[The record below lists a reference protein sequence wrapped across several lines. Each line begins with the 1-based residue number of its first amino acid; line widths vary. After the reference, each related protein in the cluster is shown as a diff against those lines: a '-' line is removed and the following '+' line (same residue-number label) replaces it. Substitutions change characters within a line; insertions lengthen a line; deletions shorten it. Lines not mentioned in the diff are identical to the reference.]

1 VGLVRGISD
10 LYVDIMLTLV
20 VISFSGALLTLYTN
34 MKNSFEVSIDDVKE
48 VPTVLLITYRGRNYL
63 IIANHDLSS
72 RKFLI
77 MNGSVKLYELSIGPE
92 EVITVDLGDLGIWSV
107 NELSVVFDDYILRP
121 NNVVLR

>member
-34 MKNSFEVSIDDVKE
+34 MKNSFEVSINDVKE

-77 MNGSVKLYELSIGPE
+77 MNGSIKLYELSIGPE
-92 EVITVDLGDLGIWSV
+92 EVITVDLGVGSV

>member
-1 VGLVRGISD
+1 MGLVRGISD

-48 VPTVLLITYRGRNYL
+48 VPTVLLITYRGKNYL

-77 MNGSVKLYELSIGPE
+77 MNGSIKLYELSIGPE
-92 EVITVDLGDLGIWSV
+92 EVITVDLGFGSV
-107 NELSVVFDDYILRP
+107 NELLVVFDDYILRP

>member
-20 VISFSGALLTLYTN
+20 VISFSGALLTLYTD

-48 VPTVLLITYRGRNYL
+48 VPSVLLITYRGKNYL

-77 MNGSVKLYELSIGPE
+77 MNGSIKLYELSIGPE
-92 EVITVDLGDLGIWSV
+92 EVITVDLGFGSV

>member
-1 VGLVRGISD
+1 MGLVRGISD

-20 VISFSGALLTLYTN
+20 VISFSGALLTLYTD

-77 MNGSVKLYELSIGPE
+77 MNGSIKLYELSIGPE
-92 EVITVDLGDLGIWSV
+92 EVITVDLGFGSV

>member
-34 MKNSFEVSIDDVKE
+34 MKNSFEVSINDVKE

-77 MNGSVKLYELSIGPE
+77 MNGSIKLYELSIGPE
-92 EVITVDLGDLGIWSV
+92 EVITVDLGFGSV

>member
-1 VGLVRGISD
+1 MGLVRGISD

-20 VISFSGALLTLYTN
+20 VISFSGALLTLYTD

-92 EVITVDLGDLGIWSV
+92 EVITVDLGFGSV

>member
-77 MNGSVKLYELSIGPE
+77 MNGSIKLYELSIGPE
-92 EVITVDLGDLGIWSV
+92 EVITVDLGVGLV
-107 NELSVVFDDYILRP
+107 NELLVVFDDYILRP

>member
-1 VGLVRGISD
+1 MGLVRGISD

-20 VISFSGALLTLYTN
+20 VISFSGALLTLYTD
-34 MKNSFEVSIDDVKE
+34 MKNSFEVSINDVKE

-77 MNGSVKLYELSIGPE
+77 MNGSIKLYELSIGPE
-92 EVITVDLGDLGIWSV
+92 EVITVDLGFGSV

>member
-1 VGLVRGISD
+1 MSLVRGISD

-20 VISFSGALLTLYTN
+20 VISFSGVLLTLYTG
-34 MKNSFEVSIDDVKE
+34 MKNSFEVSVDDVKE

-77 MNGSVKLYELSIGPE
+77 MNGSVKLYELSVGSK
-92 EVITVDLGDLGIWSV
+92 EVITVDIGTGLT
-107 NELSVVFDDYILRP
+107 NELLIVFEDFILRP
-121 NNVVLR
+121 NNVILR

>member
-1 VGLVRGISD
+1 MGLVRGISD

-34 MKNSFEVSIDDVKE
+34 MKNSFEVGIDDVKE

-63 IIANHDLSS
+63 IIANHDLSG

-77 MNGSVKLYELSIGPE
+77 MNGSIKLYELSIGPE
-92 EVITVDLGDLGIWSV
+92 EVVTVDLGFGSV
-107 NELSVVFDDYILRP
+107 NELLVVFDDYILRP

>member
-1 VGLVRGISD
+1 MGLVRGISD

-77 MNGSVKLYELSIGPE
+77 MNGSIKLYELSIGPK
-92 EVITVDLGDLGIWSV
+92 EVITVDLGVGSV

>member
-77 MNGSVKLYELSIGPE
+77 MNGSIKLYELSIGPE
-92 EVITVDLGDLGIWSV
+92 EVITVDLGVGSV

>member
-1 VGLVRGISD
+1 MGLVRGISD

-20 VISFSGALLTLYTN
+20 VISFSGVFLTLYTG
-34 MKNSFEVSIDDVKE
+34 MKNSFEVSVDDVKE

-77 MNGSVKLYELSIGPE
+77 MNGSVKLYELSIGSK
-92 EVITVDLGDLGIWSV
+92 EVITVDVGTGLT
-107 NELSVVFDDYILRP
+107 NELLIVFEDFILRP
-121 NNVVLR
+121 NNVILR

>member
-1 VGLVRGISD
+1 MGLVRGISD

-77 MNGSVKLYELSIGPE
+77 MNGSIKLYELSIGPE
-92 EVITVDLGDLGIWSV
+92 EVITVDLGVGSV

>member
-1 VGLVRGISD
+1 MGLVRGISD

-77 MNGSVKLYELSIGPE
+77 MNGSIKLYELSIGPE
-92 EVITVDLGDLGIWSV
+92 EVVTVDLGVGSV
-107 NELSVVFDDYILRP
+107 NELLVVFDDYILRP

>member
-1 VGLVRGISD
+1 MGLVRGISD

-20 VISFSGALLTLYTN
+20 VISFSGALLTLYTD

-77 MNGSVKLYELSIGPE
+77 MNGSIKLYELSIGPE
-92 EVITVDLGDLGIWSV
+92 EVITVDLGVGSV

>member
-20 VISFSGALLTLYTN
+20 VISFSGALLTLYTD

-77 MNGSVKLYELSIGPE
+77 MNGSIKLYELSIGPE
-92 EVITVDLGDLGIWSV
+92 EVITVDLGFGSV

>member
-77 MNGSVKLYELSIGPE
+77 MNGSIKLYELSIGPE
-92 EVITVDLGDLGIWSV
+92 EVVTVDLGFGSV
-107 NELSVVFDDYILRP
+107 NELLVVFDDYILRP

>member
-48 VPTVLLITYRGRNYL
+48 VPTCIT
-63 IIANHDLSS
+63 
-72 RKFLI
+72 
-77 MNGSVKLYELSIGPE
+77 
-92 EVITVDLGDLGIWSV
+92 
-107 NELSVVFDDYILRP
+107 
-121 NNVVLR
+121 NNL

>member
-1 VGLVRGISD
+1 MGLVRGISD

-77 MNGSVKLYELSIGPE
+77 MNGSIKLYELSIGPE
-92 EVITVDLGDLGIWSV
+92 EVITVDLGVGSV
-107 NELSVVFDDYILRP
+107 NELLVVFDDYILRP

>member
-72 RKFLI
+72 RRFLI
-77 MNGSVKLYELSIGPE
+77 MNGSIKLYELSIGPE
-92 EVITVDLGDLGIWSV
+92 EVVTVDLGVGSV
-107 NELSVVFDDYILRP
+107 NELLVVFDDYILRP

>member
-1 VGLVRGISD
+1 MGLVRGISD

-34 MKNSFEVSIDDVKE
+34 MKNSFEVSINDVKE

-77 MNGSVKLYELSIGPE
+77 MNGSIKLYELSIGPE
-92 EVITVDLGDLGIWSV
+92 EVITVDLGDLGIGSV

>member
-1 VGLVRGISD
+1 MGLVRGISD

-72 RKFLI
+72 RRFLI
-77 MNGSVKLYELSIGPE
+77 MNGSIKLYELSIGPE
-92 EVITVDLGDLGIWSV
+92 EVVTVDLGVGSV
-107 NELSVVFDDYILRP
+107 NELLVVFDDYILRP

>member
-1 VGLVRGISD
+1 MGLVRGISD

-20 VISFSGALLTLYTN
+20 VISFSGALLTLYTD

-48 VPTVLLITYRGRNYL
+48 VPSVLLITYRGKNYL

-77 MNGSVKLYELSIGPE
+77 MNGSIKLYELSIGPE
-92 EVITVDLGDLGIWSV
+92 EVITVDLGFGSV

>member
-1 VGLVRGISD
+1 MGLVRGISD

-48 VPTVLLITYRGRNYL
+48 VPTVLLITYRGRDYL

>member
-48 VPTVLLITYRGRNYL
+48 VPTVLLITYRGKNYL

-77 MNGSVKLYELSIGPE
+77 MNGSIKLYELSIGPE
-92 EVITVDLGDLGIWSV
+92 EVITVDLGFGSV
-107 NELSVVFDDYILRP
+107 NELSIVFDDYILRP
-121 NNVVLR
+121 NNVMLR

>member
-77 MNGSVKLYELSIGPE
+77 MNGSIKLYELSIGPE
-92 EVITVDLGDLGIWSV
+92 EVITVDLGVGSV
-107 NELSVVFDDYILRP
+107 NELLVVFDDYILRP

>member
-20 VISFSGALLTLYTN
+20 VISFSGALLTLYTD

-77 MNGSVKLYELSIGPE
+77 MNGSIKLYELSIGPE
-92 EVITVDLGDLGIWSV
+92 EVITVDLGVGSV

>member
-20 VISFSGALLTLYTN
+20 VISFSGALLTLYTD

-92 EVITVDLGDLGIWSV
+92 EVITVDLGFGSV

>member
-1 VGLVRGISD
+1 MGLVRGISD

-20 VISFSGALLTLYTN
+20 VISFSGVLLTLYTG
-34 MKNSFEVSIDDVKE
+34 MKNSFEVSVDDVKE

-77 MNGSVKLYELSIGPE
+77 MNGSVKLYELSVGSK
-92 EVITVDLGDLGIWSV
+92 EVITVDIGTGLT
-107 NELSVVFDDYILRP
+107 NELLIVFEDFILRP
-121 NNVVLR
+121 NNVILR

>member
-77 MNGSVKLYELSIGPE
+77 MNGSIKLYELSIGPE
-92 EVITVDLGDLGIWSV
+92 EVITVDLGFGSV

>member
-34 MKNSFEVSIDDVKE
+34 MKNSFEVGIDDVKE

-63 IIANHDLSS
+63 IIANHDLSG

-77 MNGSVKLYELSIGPE
+77 MNGSIKLYELSIGPE
-92 EVITVDLGDLGIWSV
+92 EVVTVDLGVGSV
-107 NELSVVFDDYILRP
+107 NELLVVFDDYILRP

>member
-20 VISFSGALLTLYTN
+20 VISFSGALLTLYTD
-34 MKNSFEVSIDDVKE
+34 MKNSFEVSINDVKE

-77 MNGSVKLYELSIGPE
+77 MNGSIKLYELSIGPE
-92 EVITVDLGDLGIWSV
+92 EVITVDLGFGSV

>member
-1 VGLVRGISD
+1 MGLVRGISD

-34 MKNSFEVSIDDVKE
+34 MKNSFEVSINDVKE

-77 MNGSVKLYELSIGPE
+77 MNGSIKLYELSIGPE
-92 EVITVDLGDLGIWSV
+92 EVITVDLGFGSV

>member
-1 VGLVRGISD
+1 MGLVRGISD

-34 MKNSFEVSIDDVKE
+34 MKNSFEVSINDVKE

-77 MNGSVKLYELSIGPE
+77 MNGSIKLYELSIGPE
-92 EVITVDLGDLGIWSV
+92 EVITVDLGVGSV

>member
-20 VISFSGALLTLYTN
+20 VISFSGALLTLYTD

-48 VPTVLLITYRGRNYL
+48 VPTVLLITYRGKNYL

-77 MNGSVKLYELSIGPE
+77 MNGSIKLYELSIGPE
-92 EVITVDLGDLGIWSV
+92 EVITVDLGFGSV
-107 NELSVVFDDYILRP
+107 NELSIVFDDYILRP
-121 NNVVLR
+121 NNVMLR

>member
-77 MNGSVKLYELSIGPE
+77 MNGSIKLYELSIGPE
-92 EVITVDLGDLGIWSV
+92 EVVTVDLGVGSV
-107 NELSVVFDDYILRP
+107 NELLVVFDDYILRP